1 MNRHAIAAAAA
12 FAFAVGTADAQST
25 SRTRT
30 DTLRRDTLPT
40 DAARNDSIARAGTL
54 EGVIVR
60 AVRAGGNA
68 PIAQTTLSARTIQR
82 RSVGQDVPMMLL
94 GTTPSLTAHSE
105 SGTNWGYSYLRLR
118 GMDQSRINLS
128 IDGIPLNDPE
138 DQVFYFAN
146 FADLAASL
154 QSVQVQRGA
163 GTTGT
168 GTASYAGSVNF
179 ETKPVLGVSRFG
191 AAELQLGSYGAQR
204 VMLEG
209 NSGALG
215 HGFAS
220 SLRLSALRT
229 NSYRRNAGVEGLSGL
244 AQLAWLGTRD
254 VVKLMLLSGR
264 LRDTLSYLAVPVN
277 ELRVDRRRNPLTPE
291 EQDRFSQTLLAL
303 SHTRQLTP
311 TVQYASTLYRIA
323 AAGNYDVRFDPT
335 TLANYELDFTWHG
348 ITSAVNVDRGALRIS
363 AGLNAN
369 DYQRDHASAIRP
381 DLSSRLYR
389 NTGHKQDAS
398 LFTKI
403 AFVQGPITWFSDL
416 QLRRATFRYTPDSAA
431 GFGGDEPST
440 GWTFF
445 NPKIGVTYAASPRV
459 QLFASVGRTTRE
471 PTRSDAF
478 AGNDDVSRSVLTD
491 LGGLQRVRPE
501 RVVNGEAGLRVTAS
515 RAQFEVNA
523 FRMDFR
529 NEIARIGALSP
540 LGAELRSNVGASVRQ
555 GVEFDLRLQPSADL
569 SLTTVGAVSHNRIR
583 EFIDASGASPG
594 VRRNVPPLL
603 APAVTATQRLDWR
616 AARRLDLGVEARYH
630 GESFLRN
637 DGDRSLILPR
647 YWLLDAMLRVP
658 LGRNDITVRGTNL
671 ANSQRF
677 GSGYA
682 VDGVPNYFVLTPRS
696 LFVTLRIATR

>member
-1 MNRHAIAAAAA
+1 MNRHATAA
-12 FAFAVGTADAQST
+12 FAALAFAVGTADAQST
-25 SRTRT
+25 TSTTTGARG
-30 DTLRRDTLPT
+30 DTLRADTV
-40 DAARNDSIARAGTL
+40 ARAGTL

-60 AVRAGGNA
+60 AVRAGGAA
-68 PIAQTTLSARTIQR
+68 PIAQTTLTARTIQR

-179 ETKPVLGVSRFG
+179 ETKPVLGVTRFA

-204 VMLEG
+204 VMLEA

-215 HGFAS
+215 RGFAS
-220 SLRLSALRT
+220 SVRLSALRT
-229 NSYRRNAGVEGLSGL
+229 DGYRRHAGVEGLSGL
-244 AQLAWLGTRD
+244 AQLAWLGDRD
-254 VVKLMLLSGR
+254 IVKLMVLSGR

-277 ELRVDRRRNPLTPE
+277 ELRTDRRQNPLTPE
-291 EQDRFSQTLLAL
+291 EQDRFSQTLVAL

-311 TVQYASTLYRIA
+311 TMQYSSTLYRIA
-323 AAGNYDVRFDPT
+323 AAGNYDVRFDPA
-335 TLANYELDFTWHG
+335 TLANYALDFTWHG
-348 ITSAVNVDRGALRIS
+348 ITSAVNVDRGALRLS

-369 DYQRDHASAIRP
+369 DYRRDHAAAIRP
-381 DLSSRLYR
+381 DLASRLYL

-403 AFVQGPITWFSDL
+403 AVVQGPLTWFGDL

-440 GWTFF
+440 GWTFL
-445 NPKIGVTYAASPRV
+445 NPKLGVTYAASPRV

-478 AGNDDVSRSVLTD
+478 AGNDDVSRDVLTD

-501 RVVNGEAGLRVTAS
+501 RVVNGEAGLRLNGT
-515 RAQFEVNA
+515 RAQLELNA
-523 FRMDFR
+523 FRMEFR

-555 GVEFDLRLQPSADL
+555 GIELDLRLQPSAAL
-569 SLTTVGAVSHNRIR
+569 SLTTVGAVSRNRIR
-583 EFIDASGASPG
+583 EFTDSSGASPV

-603 APAVTATQRLDWR
+603 APAVTATQRIDWR
-616 AARRLDLGVEARYH
+616 AARRLDLGVEARYQ

-658 LGRNDITVRGTNL
+658 FGRNDVTIRGTNL
-671 ANSQRF
+671 ADSERF